1 MKAGGNAIRSNE
13 REELCNE
20 REGLSSE
27 SSTLLQTSATVALSL
42 SLSLSVFVLHVSLR
56 RDQCNFPATPD
67 PGLDEEHSKHHKR
80 NSAAAS
86 KPASERATSRDL
98 ASVNARNRDNG
109 SEVRRHEHGEIP
121 NGHHPRALNFKFVAS
136 FRHFVKKT

>member
-1 MKAGGNAIRSNE
+1 LKAGANAIRSNE

-56 RDQCNFPATPD
+56 RDQCKFPATPD
-67 PGLDEEHSKHHKR
+67 PGLDEEYSKHHKR

-86 KPASERATSRDL
+86 QPACHLATS
-98 ASVNARNRDNG
+98 ASDDARNTDMG
-109 SEVRRHEHGEIP
+109 
-121 NGHHPRALNFKFVAS
+121 AKFAATNTERS
-136 FRHFVKKT
+136 PTATTPEQ